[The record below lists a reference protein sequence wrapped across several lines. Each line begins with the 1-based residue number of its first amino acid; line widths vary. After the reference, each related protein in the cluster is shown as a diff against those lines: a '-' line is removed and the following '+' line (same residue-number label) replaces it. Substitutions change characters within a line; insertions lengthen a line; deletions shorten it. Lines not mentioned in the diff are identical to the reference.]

1 MKRPV
6 IFVALAGLA
15 AMLASVV
22 VYSALKKREAEV
34 QKAMAK
40 TVYIVVAADDMPLGS
55 QD

>member
-6 IFVALAGLA
+6 IFVVLAGLA

-22 VYSALKKREAEV
+22 VYTAFKRREAEV

-40 TVYIVVAADDMPLGS
+40 TSM
-55 QD
+55 